1 MTSDQHSSL
10 RDLPTGP
17 RVAARRRFNEALLLA
32 GMSLAF
38 LFALA
43 VTFGFISG

>member
-1 MTSDQHSSL
+1 MTTNQNSRS
-10 RDLPTGP
+10 RDLPAGP
-17 RVAARRRFNEALLLA
+17 RVAARRRFNEVILLA
-32 GMSLAF
+32 GMSLAY

>member
-1 MTSDQHSSL
+1 MTSDQHSGL

-17 RVAARRRFNEALLLA
+17 RVAARRRFNEVLLLA

>member
-1 MTSDQHSSL
+1 MTTDQNSSL
-10 RDLPTGP
+10 RDLPARP
-17 RVAARRRFNEALLLA
+17 RVAARRRFNEGVLLA

>member
-1 MTSDQHSSL
+1 MATSQNNSL
-10 RDLPTGP
+10 RNIPTGP
-17 RVAARRRFNEALLLA
+17 RVAARRRVNEALVLA